1 MSRFFTGRST
11 VPVLAGVFLI
21 CFILCL
27 GPAPLSARER
37 SAPSSG
43 TEGLEDIIEGF
54 DEDAPAVTSGTGA
67 ADKPSFWDLKG
78 SVKLG
83 SSYAVHSHAAQGTST
98 DYGGLTSLRLETDL
112 ELDVKLSS
120 SWKARISGWAFH
132 DFAYGINGRDA
143 YTEQVLDEYENESEL
158 KDTYLQGSILPSL
171 DFKGGRQIVVW
182 GKSDNLR
189 VTDVLNPLDNREPGL
204 VDIEDLRLPVTMTR
218 LDYYL
223 GKWNLTGIAV
233 HEIRFNKNPV
243 YGNDFYPSPSP
254 SPAETI
260 PGHGGSN
267 TEYAVALNG
276 ILTGWDISFYGARI
290 FDDQPHVAPSME
302 LRHSRLTMAGAAVNI
317 ALGNWLLKSEAAYF
331 DGLEFFAPVE
341 KKSRTDVLI
350 GTEYAGFS
358 EATLSLEIV
367 NRHIH
372 DFEAVMENP
381 PDGAQENTVQT
392 ALRYQQDFMNDTVH
406 VIALALTS
414 GWKGDDGAV
423 QRLSLGYDVNDSVSV
438 TGGYVNYTAGDKAEF
453 SNIGKND
460 RFFFDVKYSF

>member
-1 MSRFFTGRST
+1 M
-11 VPVLAGVFLI
+11 AGVFLI

-43 TEGLEDIIEGF
+43 TEGLEDVIEGF
-54 DEDAPAVTSGTGA
+54 DEDAPAVASGTGEEG
-67 ADKPSFWDLKG
+67 KQSRWDLTG
-78 SVKLG
+78 DVTLG
-83 SSYAVHSHAAQGTST
+83 SSYNLHSHTPQTLPPTNT
-98 DYGGLTSLRLETDL
+98 DYGGLSRLRLELDL
-112 ELDVKLSS
+112 ELDVKLSN
-120 SWKARISGWAFH
+120 SWKARISGWGFH
-132 DFAYGINGRDA
+132 DFAYGINGRDT
-143 YTEQVLDEYENESEL
+143 YTAEVLEEYENEAEL
-158 KDTYLQGSILPSL
+158 TDTYIQGSLLHSL
-171 DFKGGRQIVVW
+171 DIKAGRQIVVW

-223 GKWNLTGIAV
+223 GKWNLTGMAI

-243 YGNDFYPSPSP
+243 FGNDFYPSPSQ
-254 SPAETI
+254 SPPETI
-260 PGHGGSN
+260 PDHGGSN

-276 ILTGWDISFYGARI
+276 ILTGWDISLYGARI
-290 FDDQPHVAPSME
+290 FDDQSHFASLAE
-302 LRHSRLTMAGAAVNI
+302 LRHSRLTMTGAAVNV

-350 GTEYAGFS
+350 GTEYSGFS
-358 EATLSLEIV
+358 EATISLELV

-372 DFEAVMENP
+372 DFEAVLENP
-381 PDGAQENTVQT
+381 PDSAQENTVQT
-392 ALRYQQDFMNDTVH
+392 ALRYQQDFMNDTFH

-453 SNIGKND
+453 SHIGKND